1 MMSETGPAA
10 IRRGRATP
18 GRETEPI
25 VEIDDLELV
34 DHHCHGVSAAPLDYE
49 AFVSF
54 LTEGGR
60 EMLGA
65 IDPMA
70 TPLGLAVRSLCAPVL
85 DIDPRA
91 PIEEY
96 MECRSALGEL
106 EVGRR
111 MLAASGLG
119 DLLIDTGY
127 LPDQV
132 LSPAGMDRLGRFRTS
147 EIVRIE
153 SVAEEVFSS
162 VGSGAF
168 IDEFPRAL
176 ADRARRAVGL
186 KSIVAYRA
194 GLDLDA
200 ARPVTRTVSGSLA
213 SWSPGSRIADPV
225 LLRHCLWVGV
235 DTAEELGMPIQIHS
249 GFGDRDLDL
258 WRADPTRFTPWLRRI
273 PSSVKICFLHCWPY
287 HRQAAYL
294 AAVYPNVYVDT
305 GALNTHAA
313 LGYGRIL
320 AETLEVAPF
329 EKVLYSSDALGV
341 PELYYVG
348 AVRFRRALASLLGDW
363 RRRGFCSHADAVE
376 IATAIGRDNARRV
389 YRLGE

>member
-1 MMSETGPAA
+1 MRTSHEA
-10 IRRGRATP
+10 
-18 GRETEPI
+18 EPMC
-25 VEIDDLELV
+25 EIDDLDLV
-34 DHHCHGVSAAPLDYE
+34 DHHCHGVSAAPLGYE
-49 AFVSF
+49 AFASF

-60 EMLGA
+60 DMLGA

-70 TPLGLAVRSLCAPVL
+70 TPLGLAVRSLCSPVL
-85 DIDPRA
+85 GIDPHA
-91 PIEEY
+91 PIQEY
-96 MECRSALGEL
+96 MERRSALGEL
-106 EVGRR
+106 EVARR
-111 MLAASGLG
+111 MVAAAGLS

-127 LPDQV
+127 LADQV
-132 LSPAGMDRLGRFRTS
+132 LTPAGMGRLGRYRTH

-153 SVAEEVFSS
+153 AVAEEVFATA
-162 VGSGAF
+162 GGGAF
-168 IDEFPRAL
+168 VDEFPRAL
-176 ADRARRAVGL
+176 ADRARGAVGL

-200 ARPVTRTVSGSLA
+200 ARPVARTVSISLA
-213 SWSPGSRIADPV
+213 RWSPGSRIADPV

-235 DTAEELGMPIQIHS
+235 DVAEGLGIPIQLHS

-287 HRQAAYL
+287 HRQAAFL
-294 AAVYPNVYVDT
+294 AAVYPNVYLDT

-313 LGYGRIL
+313 LGYERIL

-329 EKVLYSSDALGV
+329 EKVLYSSDALGA

-348 AVRFRRALASLLGDW
+348 AMRFRSALASLLGDW
-363 RRRGFCSHADAVE
+363 RRRGFCAHADAVG
-376 IATAIGRDNARRV
+376 IAMAIGQGNARKV